1 MFKLFA
7 TIKDS
12 GKMPAC
18 LPACL
23 PNLNFKLAKIFFK
36 AAQSHIFFNRMEVF
50 HAG

>member
-18 LPACL
+18 LP
-23 PNLNFKLAKIFFK
+23 NLNLKLAKIFFK

>member
-12 GKMPAC
+12 GKMH
-18 LPACL
+18 ACL
-23 PNLNFKLAKIFFK
+23 PNLNLKLAKIFFK